1 MDNTIQY
8 GGWQGKLGLGLAERE
23 LVCILAV
30 ASGFTDKQI
39 AQRDG
44 RSPRSVKG
52 RIESAMH
59 KLGAY
64 KRSALVAEAMRRGFI
79 SPTAA
84 LAILLAFH
92 GVMAEDPMAR
102 VRRNGGEK
110 KVEYRISARRTEA
123 TLLT

>member
-1 MDNTIQY
+1 MDSTIQC
-8 GGWQGKLGLGLAERE
+8 GGWQGKLGSGLADRE
-23 LVCILAV
+23 LACILAV

-64 KRSALVAEAMRRGFI
+64 KRSALVAEAMRRGLI
-79 SPTAA
+79 SPTAV
-84 LAILLAFH
+84 LAMLLAFH
-92 GVMAEDPMAR
+92 GVMADDPITR

-110 KVEYRISARRTEA
+110 KVEYRIAARRTEA
-123 TLLT
+123 SLIT